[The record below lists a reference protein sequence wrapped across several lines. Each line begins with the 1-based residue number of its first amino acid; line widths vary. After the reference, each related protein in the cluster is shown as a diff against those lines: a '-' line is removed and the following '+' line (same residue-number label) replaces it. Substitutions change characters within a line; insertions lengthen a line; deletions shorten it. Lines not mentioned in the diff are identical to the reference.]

1 MSDSTGLTVDL
12 SRPEWEDAPDTLVS
26 LLAGHDS
33 GPVVFDGSRCRALPT
48 QLLQIVL
55 SACRTFT
62 PRGVP
67 VRLDGATPALV
78 RGLAALGLTDAIPG
92 AGAEDIA

>member
-1 MSDSTGLTVDL
+1 MSDSPGLTVDL

-33 GPVVFDGSRCRALPT
+33 GPVVFDGAGCRALPT
-48 QLLQIVL
+48 QLVQIVL
-55 SACRTFT
+55 SAVRTFG

-67 VRLDGATPALV
+67 VMLDGATPAL
-78 RGLAALGLTDAIPG
+78 RDGLSALGLVDAIPMG
-92 AGAEDIA
+92 EVAP